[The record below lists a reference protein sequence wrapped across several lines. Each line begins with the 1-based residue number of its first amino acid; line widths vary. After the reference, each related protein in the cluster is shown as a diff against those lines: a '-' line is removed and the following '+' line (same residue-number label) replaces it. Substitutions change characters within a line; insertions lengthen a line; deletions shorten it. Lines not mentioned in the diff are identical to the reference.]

1 MKKNQYSVV
10 IFNSHSQYN
19 KSLIISKIQIYIFI
33 ISLVSIIGFSIFLS
47 YKTFFSQSSIYKQN
61 NVVLK
66 TLDGINFSPPINGT
80 AFITAE
86 KHSKHNGIDIACE
99 NNENVK
105 SISDGVVIFK
115 NFLEDYGNTIII
127 LHDKNIIS
135 KYCHLKNSNIQ
146 ENEAVKS
153 GQVIAKAGKTG
164 KLAKGVH
171 LHFEIWQ
178 NNRIL
183 DPLEIIKEYKEIN
196 VSVKK

>member
-19 KSLIISKIQIYIFI
+19 KSLIISKVQIYIFI
-33 ISLVSIIGFSIFLS
+33 VSMISMIGFIGFLS
-47 YKTFFSQSSIYKQN
+47 YKTYFLQSTVYEKN

-66 TLDGINFSPPINGT
+66 TLDGISFSPPINGT

-86 KHSKHNGIDIACE
+86 KHSTHHGIDIACD
-99 NNENVK
+99 NNEDVK

-135 KYCHLKNSNIQ
+135 KYCHLENSNIE
-146 ENEAVKS
+146 ENDTVRS